1 MRPRKPWRKRT
12 GKASNQTYNIGIHC
26 ASFSAIHRSRSMQN
40 PAAPAHRE
48 SANELELQ
56 VERGFGAE
64 ERQILFLWSNR
75 LAMKTMPQGRLRPK
89 ARRTPFFLSVT
100 FQISRGRR
108 QLQFAAPFPCDQ
120 HERDGSMKSSMSKR
134 EAKNWRHREDLLRIE
149 NFRNR
154 SGERRDCPPN
164 RKAFHLRCGKHAG
177 GSQCG
182 RQGEIYECG
191 NRNGRPD
198 TVQSIKDRSPGKEA
212 RVFSFAFHSFA

>member
-1 MRPRKPWRKRT
+1 M
-12 GKASNQTYNIGIHC
+12 
-26 ASFSAIHRSRSMQN
+26 
-40 PAAPAHRE
+40 
-48 SANELELQ
+48 
-56 VERGFGAE
+56 
-64 ERQILFLWSNR
+64 
-75 LAMKTMPQGRLRPK
+75 
-89 ARRTPFFLSVT
+89 T

-108 QLQFAAPFPCDQ
+108 QLQFAEPFPCDQ

-134 EAKNWRHREDLLRIE
+134 EAKDWRHREDLLRIE

-164 RKAFHLRCGKHAG
+164 RKTFHLRCGKHAG

-198 TVQSIKDRSPGKEA
+198 TAQSIKDRSPGERSSRLFLCIPLFCIKRDRERTSNALSRPQKFRTFRDHPISA
-212 RVFSFAFHSFA
+212 RRCARAVRKRTPCSTWSKFIASAGVCSPLPPLIPVEMIDISGFLPASSPHSTPA

>member
-1 MRPRKPWRKRT
+1 M
-12 GKASNQTYNIGIHC
+12 
-26 ASFSAIHRSRSMQN
+26 
-40 PAAPAHRE
+40 
-48 SANELELQ
+48 
-56 VERGFGAE
+56 
-64 ERQILFLWSNR
+64 
-75 LAMKTMPQGRLRPK
+75 
-89 ARRTPFFLSVT
+89 T
-100 FQISRGRR
+100 FQISRSRR
-108 QLQFAAPFPCDQ
+108 QLQFAEPFPCDQ

-198 TVQSIKDRSPGKEA
+198 TAQSIKDRSPGERSSRLFLCIPPFCIKRDRERTSNVLSRPQKFRTSGIIPSRPGAA
-212 RVFSFAFHSFA
+212 RGRSGSERLVRPGRSSSPRRGCARRCRR